1 MRLVTFFATTFAITW
16 SCWYAAASIAH
27 PVLRG
32 AIFLLGVFTP
42 GLVALAFSGRAGA
55 LAILARLFRWQ
66 TGLRW
71 YVLAMGYIFTIKLVV
86 ALLHRLFTGA
96 WPRFGDESIA
106 IMFAATILSTVTG
119 GQAGEEIGWRGFALP
134 RMAERLG
141 LGAASLLLGM
151 IWACWHL
158 PLFFIAGTTTTGQS
172 FPLYFLQVTAMSVA
186 LAWLYERTGG
196 SLLLTMLMHAAA
208 NNTKDIVPSAVPGA
222 TDPFALSTSLVAW
235 LTVALLWL
243 CAAFFLRT
251 MPSARRAVGWTDAVR
266 HAV

>member
-1 MRLVTFFATTFAITW
+1 MRLGTFFATTFAITW
-16 SCWYAAASIAH
+16 SCWYASTAITT
-27 PVLRG
+27 PWLRG
-32 AIFLLGVFTP
+32 AVFLLGVFTP
-42 GLVALAFSGRAGA
+42 GLVALVFSGRAGA
-55 LAILARLFRWQ
+55 LAILARLFQWQ

-71 YVLAMGYIFTIKLVV
+71 YVLALGYIFTIKLVV
-86 ALLHRLFTGA
+86 ALLYRVFTGT
-96 WPRFGDESIA
+96 WPRFGDESIV
-106 IMFAATILSTVTG
+106 IMFAATILSTVVL

-141 LGAASLLLGM
+141 IGGASVLLGM

-196 SLLLTMLMHAAA
+196 SLLLTMLMHAAV

-222 TDPFALSTSLVAW
+222 TDPFALSTSPVAW
-235 LTVALLWL
+235 MTVALLRI
-243 CAAFFLRT
+243 CAAFFLGT
-251 MPSARRAVGWTDAVR
+251 MPSARRAAAARYSIGA
-266 HAV
+266 

>member
-1 MRLVTFFATTFAITW
+1 MRLVAFFVATFAITW

-32 AIFLLGVFTP
+32 ALFLLGVFTP
-42 GLVALAFSGRAGA
+42 GILALIFGGTGV
-55 LAILARLFRWQ
+55 LARLVKWDV
-66 TGLRW
+66 GLRW
-71 YVLAMGYIFTIKLVV
+71 YVFAISYIFTIKLIV
-86 ALLHRLFTGA
+86 AVLHRVFIGA

-106 IMFAATILSTVTG
+106 LMFAATIFSTITG
-119 GQAGEEIGWRGFALP
+119 GQTGEEIGWRGFALP

-141 LGAASLLLGM
+141 LGGASVLLGM

-186 LAWLYERTGG
+186 LSWLYERTGG

-222 TDPFALSTSLVAW
+222 TNPFALSTSLVAW
-235 LTVALLWL
+235 LTVAILWI

-251 MPSARRAVGWTDAVR
+251 MPSARRAAGSPDAVR